1 MGILSGLHP
10 HSYLTT
16 ARYAPPQLPGDSQ
29 VGLAH
34 YKGGCLPHPLS
45 LSPSLYS
52 LSLHLSPSLPV
63 RPCEHSESAVF
74 LVLSQEQ
81 RAPRKHWPTLTN
93 LDLSLPS
100 SDTVRKYVWVV
111 EATQSMVF
119 CYNHPN
125 RLRHAVEHIQLV
137 WSRLLPTGLEE
148 DGLE

>member
-1 MGILSGLHP
+1 M
-10 HSYLTT
+10 
-16 ARYAPPQLPGDSQ
+16 
-29 VGLAH
+29 
-34 YKGGCLPHPLS
+34 
-45 LSPSLYS
+45 
-52 LSLHLSPSLPV
+52 

-119 CYNHPN
+119 VKASP
-125 RLRHAVEHIQLV
+125 LLV
-137 WSRLLPTGLEE
+137 HSLEAGSE
-148 DGLE
+148 GGWFRW